1 MLLPKMRLRKIIPP
15 LNSQHS
21 NIGSSGGVAG
31 KINVV
36 GWILYHK
43 QALLAAW
50 ACTICFLLGMLGRDS
65 ITLPSTL
72 MSEPHSRM
80 NVTTNLVTP
89 NVTTRSIRQNYDL
102 IIAILM
108 SSTDMD
114 EVDRVRK
121 MYSRYFHLPSVAKH
135 VDNDWSHRVVLVV
148 PDDYAPSSGHLRLFA
163 KLDVGIFRVQ
173 ATNSL
178 TRRAEMTRAL
188 MAISDH
194 VEFSYLIV
202 AESETFL
209 CLNHVISFIQ
219 NLPDYIDRPRLY
231 AGQLTKCGPIQE
243 IGNPLYDPNFV
254 DTTLGQLPCQPVYHP
269 V

>member
-15 LNSQHS
+15 LNSHHS

-43 QALLAAW
+43 QALLAALG
-50 ACTICFLLGMLGRDS
+50 CTICFLLGRLGRDS
-65 ITLPSTL
+65 ILLHPTLFSK
-72 MSEPHSRM
+72 PHSRM

-89 NVTTRSIRQNYDL
+89 YVTRSIRQNYDL
-102 IIAILM
+102 IIAVLVP
-108 SSTDMD
+108 SADTD

-121 MYSRYFHLPSVAKH
+121 IYSRYFQRPSIANH
-135 VDNDWSHRVVLVV
+135 VDSDWSHRVVLVV
-148 PDDYAPSSGHLRLFA
+148 PDDNAPCSGYLRLFA
-163 KLDVGIFRVQ
+163 KLDVGIFHVR
-173 ATNSL
+173 AANSL

-194 VEFSYLIV
+194 VDFSYLIV

-209 CLNHVISFIQ
+209 CLNHVTSFIQ
-219 NLPDYIDRPRLY
+219 NLPNNIDRPRLY
-231 AGQLTKCGPIQE
+231 AGQLTKCGPIQKV
-243 IGNPLYDPNFV
+243 GNPLYDPNFV